1 MYLTII
7 IIVYMIYNKYNK
19 GEKKMK
25 SKQGIKFKDLNIG
38 DNFDWVNDDEPQW
51 NSFFHPCVK
60 TSTRKYID
68 YYGQDYTVGSINAIV
83 YHVRR
88 ARQCK

>member
-1 MYLTII
+1 MLDNVSY
-7 IIVYMIYNKYNK
+7 YHYNSNMIYNKYNK

-51 NSFFHPCVK
+51 NIS
-60 TSTRKYID
+60 
-68 YYGQDYTVGSINAIV
+68 
-83 YHVRR
+83 
-88 ARQCK
+88 